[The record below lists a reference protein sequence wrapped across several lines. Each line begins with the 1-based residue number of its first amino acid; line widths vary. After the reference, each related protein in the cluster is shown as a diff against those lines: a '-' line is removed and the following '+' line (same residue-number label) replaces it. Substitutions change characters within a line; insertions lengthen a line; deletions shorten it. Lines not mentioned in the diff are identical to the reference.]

1 MKKENSNTIQGD
13 KGRRLRPALSPEAR
27 EQQLI
32 SLAVDQ
38 VEKQLREGTAS
49 SQVITHF
56 LKMGSTRERIE
67 KEILEKQRELISAK
81 TQALQSAERV
91 EELYKNA
98 LEAMRNYK
106 GNDFSEDEE

>member
-1 MKKENSNTIQGD
+1 MKKENSNTIQGN
-13 KGRRLRPALSPEAR
+13 KVRKLRPALSPEAR

-38 VEKQLREGTAS
+38 AEKQLREGTAS

-106 GNDFSEDEE
+106 GDDFLEDEK